1 MSHNHGSTGLTL
13 SVPPN
18 LSAAVRQEGGRMCNM
33 CRMRPLISRISSRR
47 SFTLARAIL
56 QDMFYSVLERF
67 PAGRI
72 VGNMLETGGIRS
84 LVSRRRLH
92 AWSDESGESTD
103 DEPYEDEF
111 ESLPSRVS
119 TQRRRRREK
128 ETLKVPE
135 SRATYRRFSR
145 GGSPLEE
152 EWVEDEKE
160 LSDISSEV
168 IDLEHHVREE
178 WELRREEERRARAEF
193 DPARGKKLI
202 AKFLETKWKITDR
215 VSYTIEFMCLVTL
228 PGTERYKYCTK
239 WSNGYISSYVYF
251 NVDLNESSKG
261 VKSLALT
268 YTFPNNNS
276 IQRENSSPDEFNAF
290 LRQFDHNCDVKH
302 R

>member
-1 MSHNHGSTGLTL
+1 MPRRKHFFSHLSSGGSL
-13 SVPPN
+13 N
-18 LSAAVRQEGGRMCNM
+18 
-33 CRMRPLISRISSRR
+33 
-47 SFTLARAIL
+47 LARAIL

-67 PAGRI
+67 PSGRV
-72 VGNMLETGGIRS
+72 VGNMLESGQIRS
-84 LVSRRRLH
+84 LVNRRRLN

-103 DEPYEDEF
+103 DDPYETDY
-111 ESLPSRVS
+111 ESLPRYGKLRVS
-119 TQRRRRREK
+119 PHRRNKREK
-128 ETLKVPE
+128 FPD

-145 GGSPLEE
+145 GASPEGA

-168 IDLEHHVREE
+168 VDLEHHVEEE
-178 WELRREEERRARAEF
+178 WEIRREEERRAKDEF
-193 DPARGKKLI
+193 DPARGKRLI

-239 WSNGYISSYVYF
+239 WTNGYISSYVYF
-251 NVDLNESSKG
+251 NVDLNESKG
-261 VKSLALT
+261 EKSLSLT

-276 IQRENSSPDEFNAF
+276 VQRENSSPDEFNAF